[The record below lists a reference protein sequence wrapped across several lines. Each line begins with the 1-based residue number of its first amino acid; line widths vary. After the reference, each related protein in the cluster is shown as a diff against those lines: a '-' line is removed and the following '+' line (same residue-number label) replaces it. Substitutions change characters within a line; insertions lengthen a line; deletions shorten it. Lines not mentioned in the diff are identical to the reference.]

1 MARRVRA
8 RKPRPARARHLWPE
22 RSSPGSRRLHVAV
35 AGPALAAAALVHLVG
50 VEHLPRRNRILLRQ
64 SRVDRREIRPCRLH
78 QLLET
83 IDHEIGL
90 LVAVDAIA
98 RAHGPLE
105 VETDAVGL
113 IGLQRMQRLALDR
126 KRTRLNFSY
135 SCQSRMRSAAGN
147 KTKN

>member
-83 IDHEIGL
+83 IDPDIGL
-90 LVAVDAIA
+90 PVAVDAI
-98 RAHGPLE
+98 
-105 VETDAVGL
+105 TN
-113 IGLQRMQRLALDR
+113 
-126 KRTRLNFSY
+126 RTSDVLGKGVY
-135 SCQSRMRSAAGN
+135 VW
-147 KTKN
+147 